1 MLLDRHHI
9 PLITDHADRPCSQ
22 VIMGCGSHNETIAN
36 DKQQLTN
43 GGGADGTRTRD
54 PRTASAV
61 RYQLRYSPDGITTDP
76 ARGA

>member
-1 MLLDRHHI
+1 
-9 PLITDHADRPCSQ
+9 
-22 VIMGCGSHNETIAN
+22 MGCGSHNETIAN